1 MSDLPLAVPP
11 AAFLLLGAPL
21 LAVLRGLPRKVFQ
34 VLVPA
39 LLVTHVV
46 SLHGHDPQFGFEWMG
61 YGLDLLRVD
70 TLRFVFGLIFS
81 LMALIGSIYA
91 LHVDDPLQGPSS
103 WVYAGGALG
112 VTFAGDWLTFV
123 LFWELMGVS
132 SAMLVFARRTAE
144 SRAAGTRYM
153 AVHAFGGVLLVMG
166 VILYLNQ
173 GGDPAVGRVPV
184 SAGLAGWLMLIGV
197 TINAAVPPL
206 GPWLPDAYAEGTV
219 TGSVFLSAFTTKTAV
234 FALIAIFAG
243 WKILLYA
250 GVVMSLYGVVYAVL
264 ENDIRRLLA
273 YHIIS
278 QVGYMVAGAGMGTEM
293 ALDGATAHAFSH
305 ILYKSLLFMGAGAV
319 VYATGK
325 EKMTEL
331 GGLVRKMPVVLALYA
346 VGAMSISG
354 FPLFNG
360 FISKSIVI
368 SAGGQGGWPWAEV
381 LLTLASVGTFLHT
394 GLKLLWFTFVT
405 PLDREQEVRPLPVN
419 MYVAMGIGAALCTYF
434 GLPEISEGFGYGTL
448 YRLLPFGTEYHPYTA
463 AHVGQTLQILAGTAL
478 AFWWL
483 FDKLWAEDTISLD
496 TDWIYRKPLPVL
508 VMALSRGIYSAQER
522 FGRWVGALAMRVLA
536 LVESPLAEA
545 ERALGRGV
553 LEEEEEIPAYRRDPY
568 RVPVG
573 TTVLLVLGVFAGLA
587 VLHLLSRG
595 AMP

>member
-1 MSDLPLAVPP
+1 MPELPLAIPP
-11 AAFLLLGAPL
+11 AAFLILGAPL
-21 LAVLRGLPRKVFQ
+21 LAVLRGWPRKVVQ
-34 VLVPA
+34 VLVP
-39 LLVTHVV
+39 LLLLGHVIT
-46 SLHGHDPQFGFEWMG
+46 LHGHDPHFGFEWMG
-61 YGLDLLRVD
+61 YGVDLLRVD
-70 TLRFVFGLIFS
+70 ALRFAFGLIFS
-81 LMALIGSIYA
+81 IMALIGSIYA
-91 LHVDDPLQGPSS
+91 LHVDDPLQGPAA

-112 VTFAGDWLTFV
+112 VTFAGDWLAFV
-123 LFWELMGVS
+123 LFWELMGFS
-132 SAMLVFARRTAE
+132 SAMLVFARRTAA

-166 VILYLNQ
+166 VILYVH
-173 GGDPAVGRVPV
+173 GGGAMAVGRIPLD
-184 SAGLAGWLMLIGV
+184 AGLAGWLMLVGV
-197 TINAAVPPL
+197 CINAAVPPL
-206 GPWLPDAYAEGTV
+206 GPWLPDAYARGTV

-234 FALIAIFAG
+234 FALIALFAG

-250 GVVMSLYGVVYAVL
+250 GVVMALYGVVYAVL

-278 QVGYMVAGAGMGTEM
+278 QVGYMVAGAGMGTAM

-305 ILYKSLLFMGAGAV
+305 ILYKSLLFMGAGSV

-360 FISKSIVI
+360 FISKSIVV
-368 SAGGQGGWPWAEV
+368 SAGGQGGWPWAEL
-381 LLTLASVGTFLHT
+381 LLTLAAVGTFLHT

-405 PLDREQEVRPLPVN
+405 PLDRPQEVRPLPKN

-434 GLPEISEGFGYGTL
+434 GLPEISSGFGYGTL
-448 YRLLPFGTEYHPYTA
+448 YRLLPFGTEYHPYSA
-463 AHVGQTLQILAGTAL
+463 AHVGQTLQLLAGTAL

-496 TDWIYRKPLPVL
+496 TDWIYRKPLPPL
-508 VMALSRGIYSAQER
+508 VMALSRGLYSAQER
-522 FGRWVGALAMRVLA
+522 FGRKVGELAARALRQI
-536 LVESPLAEA
+536 ESPIREA
-545 ERALGRGV
+545 ERTIGRGMV
-553 LEEEEEIPAYRRDPY
+553 EEEHPAYRRDPY

-573 TTVLLVLGVFAGLA
+573 VTVLLVLGVFAGLA
-587 VLHLLSRG
+587 VLHLLTRSG
-595 AMP
+595 LP